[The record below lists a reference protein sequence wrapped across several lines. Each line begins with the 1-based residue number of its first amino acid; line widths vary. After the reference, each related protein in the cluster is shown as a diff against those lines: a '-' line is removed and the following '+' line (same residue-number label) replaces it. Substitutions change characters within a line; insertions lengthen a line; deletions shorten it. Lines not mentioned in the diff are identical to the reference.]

1 MKKNLITF
9 LILIGLSSMAFAQK
23 KEVPEFDTYHKN
35 IYGEFLGSN
44 LLAGVN
50 YDMRLNKGQMDGIG
64 FRVGVGGVSVSGFD
78 TQTQTTVRVGVVTM
92 PLEFNHLVGKRSSS
106 FVSGIG
112 LIPVYATASTQS
124 GGEYALAEGVGLIG
138 GFLNLGYRYQP
149 KRNGLMFQVN
159 WNPMIVRGSGFQT
172 GWIGV
177 GLGIGFK

>member
-1 MKKNLITF
+1 MKKHLFTALF
-9 LILIGLSSMAFAQK
+9 LMGLSTIAYSQ
-23 KEVPEFDTYHKN
+23 KEVPQFDTRHKN

-50 YDMRLNKGQMDGIG
+50 FDMRLNKGQMDGIG
-64 FRVGVGGVSVSGFD
+64 FRAGIGGVSVSVPNS
-78 TQTQTTVRVGVVTM
+78 QTMTTTRVGVVTV

-106 FVSGIG
+106 FVSGVGI
-112 LIPVYATASTQS
+112 IPVYASASTT
-124 GGEYALAEGVGLIG
+124 GAEYNLAEGVGIIG

-149 KRNGLMFQVN
+149 KRTGVMFQVN
-159 WNPMIVRGSGFQT
+159 WNPMIIRGSGFHA